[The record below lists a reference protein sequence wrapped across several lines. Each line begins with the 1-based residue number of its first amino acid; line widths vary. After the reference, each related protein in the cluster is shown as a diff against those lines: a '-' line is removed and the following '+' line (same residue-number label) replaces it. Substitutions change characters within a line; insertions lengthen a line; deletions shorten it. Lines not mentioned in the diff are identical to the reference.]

1 MRSLLLIAVLAVTPL
16 ACGGEAG
23 AGGPG
28 GPGGPGKGRRG
39 GEAEALAVAV
49 TTLSPATIERH
60 YRGAGTLRA
69 LRAADLVALQPGVVL
84 DLRAEEGDSVAEG
97 QLLAR
102 LDGRAY
108 QLQAARDKLSAQNAA
123 KELQRLEQLSGLLS
137 REELDK
143 QRYAAE
149 SALAS
154 AQVSRHQASQTTVSA
169 PFAGTI
175 TRRHIDVGNLATT
188 SKSLYTIADLSALDL
203 ELHVP
208 EREASAVQAGA
219 PAVVELQDGTRFEA
233 RVERR
238 APVVDPLTGT
248 VKFVVRARNFPAGA
262 VPGAFARA
270 TLRVAIRESA
280 PSVPRSAI
288 VEVEG
293 KPHVYVVEDGRARRR
308 PVELGLVGE
317 ERAEIRGGVAEGA
330 QIVVDAGTGIAEGM
344 PVRAVGEGAGK
355 AGEGKGAG
363 KAGAESGAG
372 KAEGAAGSASQGAQ
386 GSAGQAAQ
394 GSAGQAVPA
403 DVSAGAG
410 PSGQVPE
417 ARSEGAGT
425 KGQVPEARAQET
437 GPKGQAAAAAPGGP

>member
-1 MRSLLLIAVLAVTPL
+1 MRFVLLIAVLAVTPL

-84 DLRAEEGDSVAEG
+84 ELRAEEGDSVAEG

-123 KELQRLEQLSGLLS
+123 KELQRLEQLSGMLS

-248 VKFVVRARNFPAGA
+248 VKFVVRARKFPAGA

-344 PVRAVGEGAGK
+344 PVRAVGEAQGKPGAGK
-355 AGEGKGAG
+355 AAAESGAG
-363 KAGAESGAG
+363 KAGAEGGAG
-372 KAEGAAGSASQGAQ
+372 KAEGAAAAP
-386 GSAGQAAQ
+386 AGQAAPPE
-394 GSAGQAVPA
+394 AGQAASP

-417 ARSEGAGT
+417 ARSEGAGA
-425 KGQVPEARAQET
+425 KGQVPGARAQET
-437 GPKGQAAAAAPGGP
+437 GPKGQAAGAASGGR